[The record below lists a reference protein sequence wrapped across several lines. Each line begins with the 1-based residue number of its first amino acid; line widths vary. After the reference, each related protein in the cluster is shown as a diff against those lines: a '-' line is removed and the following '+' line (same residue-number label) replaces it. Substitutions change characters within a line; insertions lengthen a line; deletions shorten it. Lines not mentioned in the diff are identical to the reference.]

1 MLEDIYNFLPL
12 TETLL
17 SSGMPT
23 AGQIADVSKSGVDLV
38 INLALPTSE
47 RALPNEAG
55 LVTSLG
61 MKYIG
66 IPVEWEKPTRQNL
79 EDFMNAM
86 GANKEYK
93 KLVHCQANYRATG
106 FITIYRI
113 LRLGWNRDDA
123 FKDLRR
129 IWDPDDYPVWRQFI
143 DENLAANL
151 SS

>member
-12 TETLL
+12 TDMLF

-23 AGQIADVSKSGVDLV
+23 ADQMAEISKSGVELV

-47 RALPNEAG
+47 NALPNEAD
-55 LVTSLG
+55 LVMSLG

-86 GANKEYK
+86 DADKENKI
-93 KLVHCQANYRATG
+93 LVHCQANYRATS
-106 FITIYRI
+106 FITLYRI
-113 LRLGWNRDDA
+113 LQLGWSRENA
-123 FKDLRR
+123 LKDLRR
-129 IWDPDDYPVWRQFI
+129 IWNPDEYPVWKKFI
-143 DENLAANL
+143 EENLTE
-151 SS
+151 